1 MEKEFDIL
9 TGAKRLDEVRFSKIR
24 TVMDMVADLRAKG
37 EEVLSLSAGE
47 PDFDTPAP
55 IKEAVIKAL
64 EENYTHYGSN
74 RGYPALRKL
83 LSEKLEKRQGF
94 PMIRRQRSFSP
105 PAVQK
110 P

>member
-47 PDFDTPAP
+47 P
-55 IKEAVIKAL
+55 
-64 EENYTHYGSN
+64 
-74 RGYPALRKL
+74 
-83 LSEKLEKRQGF
+83 
-94 PMIRRQRSFSP
+94 
-105 PAVQK
+105 AVQK

>member
-37 EEVLSLSAGE
+37 EKVLALSAGE

-55 IKEAVIKAL
+55 IKEAPFPIL
-64 EENYTHYGSN
+64 PTRRDTSIHGSSSSIP
-74 RGYPALRKL
+74 R
-83 LSEKLEKRQGF
+83 LS
-94 PMIRRQRSFSP
+94 PRR
-105 PAVQK
+105 
-110 P
+110 

>member
-1 MEKEFDIL
+1 
-9 TGAKRLDEVRFSKIR
+9 
-24 TVMDMVADLRAKG
+24 MDMVADLRAKG
-37 EEVLSLSAGE
+37 EKVLALSAGE

>member
-37 EEVLSLSAGE
+37 EKVLALSAGE

-55 IKEAVIKAL
+55 IKEAVIKAF
-64 EENYTHYGSN
+64 G
-74 RGYPALRKL
+74 RKL
-83 LSEKLEKRQGF
+83 YPLWLQQRLSG
-94 PMIRRQRSFSP
+94 S
-105 PAVQK
+105 
-110 P
+110 

>member
-37 EEVLSLSAGE
+37 EKVLALSAGE
-47 PDFDTPAP
+47 PDFMAP
-55 IKEAVIKAL
+55 TEAIRLL
-64 EENYTHYGSN
+64 ENFCQRN
-74 RGYPALRKL
+74 WK
-83 LSEKLEKRQGF
+83 KRQGF

>member
-37 EEVLSLSAGE
+37 EKVLALSAGE

-64 EENYTHYGSN
+64 EENYTIMAPTEAI
-74 RGYPALRKL
+74 RL
-83 LSEKLEKRQGF
+83 LENFCQRNWKKRQGF